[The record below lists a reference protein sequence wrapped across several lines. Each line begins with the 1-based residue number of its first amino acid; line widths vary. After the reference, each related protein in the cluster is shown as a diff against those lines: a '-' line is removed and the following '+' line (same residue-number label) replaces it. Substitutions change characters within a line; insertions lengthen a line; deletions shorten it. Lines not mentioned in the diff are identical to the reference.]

1 MAKDDKHTLW
11 SRILAH
17 PDIVT
22 QPAGSRRGKGW
33 CPWHADRAGGKP
45 SLSLDAGKLLPYCFA
60 CKRGSVFELAR
71 EWGLA
76 DDSPPEKRRIAA
88 TYDYIDADGELRYQ
102 VVRFQ
107 PTGFAQRRPD
117 PSRPGK
123 WIWDLKGIKRL
134 LYRLPEL
141 RAADPNDWVFVVEG
155 EKNVDNLAKAGLVA
169 TTNSQGVKK
178 WNRDFSREMKGRRV
192 VIVPDNDPE
201 GLDHAQR
208 VASSLHEH
216 AAEVRVLSL
225 QSSVPPKGDVSDYL
239 AASGTVE
246 DLVSLADACV
256 THQPPVEAAPLE
268 PSENGDSPWPI
279 NSTNIREADA
289 VHAALSERG
298 FFVHDGETAYYFDRE
313 RRKLIPIDKE
323 HRQWRVLASVAFSI
337 NAMDPFF
344 DWLTEDLKV
353 KAKWSGQ
360 DAVLATFAHYDPR
373 SSTVLFDMGGGQVLK
388 VGPDSIAKRDNG
400 ADGVLFR
407 TMRGCDPWEYV
418 PDAPELC
425 TYYTLVVP
433 ANFEEVDQS
442 VEEQRVLL
450 FLWMLAMAFESNTMT
465 VPIAL
470 AVGPAE
476 SGKSSLFRYIGQF
489 LYGRD
494 FQVRAPIHDA
504 AWGEDDFWV
513 TVESAPF
520 VAYDN
525 VDQASRWMP
534 GALAQMATRVRRTR
548 RQLHTTAGVYTQKI
562 RAFLATTSRT
572 PQWTLKQRD
581 LVLIFHLA
589 PIEHMR
595 SEVEI
600 EAEIHEQRSAL
611 FSDYARIAQRA
622 LRVDPESVQCPDPE
636 LRYPDFAKLMM
647 RIAMGLGEHFPDLAT
662 RAIQGIEK
670 KGGAS

>member
-1 MAKDDKHTLW
+1 
-11 SRILAH
+11 
-17 PDIVT
+17 
-22 QPAGSRRGKGW
+22 
-33 CPWHADRAGGKP
+33 
-45 SLSLDAGKLLPYCFA
+45 
-60 CKRGSVFELAR
+60 
-71 EWGLA
+71 
-76 DDSPPEKRRIAA
+76 
-88 TYDYIDADGELRYQ
+88 
-102 VVRFQ
+102 
-107 PTGFAQRRPD
+107 
-117 PSRPGK
+117 
-123 WIWDLKGIKRL
+123 
-134 LYRLPEL
+134 
-141 RAADPNDWVFVVEG
+141 
-155 EKNVDNLAKAGLVA
+155 
-169 TTNSQGVKK
+169 
-178 WNRDFSREMKGRRV
+178 MKGRRV

-239 AASGTVE
+239 AASGTAE

-268 PSENGDSPWPI
+268 PSENGDRPWPI
-279 NSTNIREADA
+279 KSTNIQGADA

-313 RRKLIPIDKE
+313 RRKLIPIDEE

-337 NAMDPFF
+337 NTKDSFF
-344 DWLTEDLKV
+344 GWLTEDLKV
-353 KAKWSGQ
+353 KAEESGQ

-450 FLWMLAMAFESNTMT
+450 FLWMLAMAFESDTR
-465 VPIAL
+465 VLPIAL
-470 AVGPAE
+470 AVGPVA

-494 FQVRAPIHDA
+494 FQVTTTIQRRRPGRGRLLGHHGKRPLRRLRQRRSGQPVDARRPCPDGHRNPAHASPAPHNRR
-504 AWGEDDFWV
+504 GLHPEDQSLSGD
-513 TVESAPF
+513 
-520 VAYDN
+520 
-525 VDQASRWMP
+525 
-534 GALAQMATRVRRTR
+534 
-548 RQLHTTAGVYTQKI
+548 
-562 RAFLATTSRT
+562 
-572 PQWTLKQRD
+572 D
-581 LVLIFHLA
+581 LEDPA
-589 PIEHMR
+589 
-595 SEVEI
+595 
-600 EAEIHEQRSAL
+600 
-611 FSDYARIAQRA
+611 
-622 LRVDPESVQCPDPE
+622 VDPEAEGRSLQV
-636 LRYPDFAKLMM
+636 
-647 RIAMGLGEHFPDLAT
+647 PDLPPGPD
-662 RAIQGIEK
+662 RAHEV
-670 KGGAS
+670 